1 MIVVFSIISGPH
13 PLCGPLRILSGRGAE
28 GREHVLAP
36 LRSAAEM
43 PSAPLPD
50 SNAPK
55 GNQSRQNQNYHLI
68 TNTKQPNKMEKKN
81 IYETPEAILVD
92 FQAEGVLCQSK
103 QYTEEWGG
111 GGVI

>member
-1 MIVVFSIISGPH
+1 
-13 PLCGPLRILSGRGAE
+13 
-28 GREHVLAP
+28 
-36 LRSAAEM
+36 
-43 PSAPLPD
+43 
-50 SNAPK
+50 
-55 GNQSRQNQNYHLI
+55 
-68 TNTKQPNKMEKKN
+68 MEKKN

>member
-1 MIVVFSIISGPH
+1 
-13 PLCGPLRILSGRGAE
+13 
-28 GREHVLAP
+28 
-36 LRSAAEM
+36 M

-55 GNQSRQNQNYHLI
+55 RHTFNYHLI

-92 FQAEGVLCQSK
+92 FQAEGVLCESGTGSINPNQNGEFDWLS
-103 QYTEEWGG
+103 
-111 GGVI
+111 

>member
-1 MIVVFSIISGPH
+1 
-13 PLCGPLRILSGRGAE
+13 LLTGRAAE
-28 GREHVLAP
+28 GI
-36 LRSAAEM
+36 SAAERSGARTCSL